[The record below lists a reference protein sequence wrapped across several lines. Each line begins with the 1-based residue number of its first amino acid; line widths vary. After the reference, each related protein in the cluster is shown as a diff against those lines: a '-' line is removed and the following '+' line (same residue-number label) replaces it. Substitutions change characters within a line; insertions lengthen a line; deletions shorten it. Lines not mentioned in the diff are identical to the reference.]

1 MDRVKGLDELLNEAV
16 KNGVFPGAN
25 YVIVSKYGKYMNS
38 FGKKALIPNE
48 EDNSIE
54 TLYDMASC
62 TKVLSTTSCIM
73 KLLEMGKLR
82 LYDSV
87 SQYIPQ
93 FIHKDILI
101 WDLLTHSSGLPADVH
116 RAARLKSKEELLEK
130 IFNVELKYERLTNV
144 VYSDIG
150 FILLGLIVEK
160 VSGMALDEF
169 AKKFVFDPLEMFN
182 TGFNR
187 IKPDMDV
194 DIMKYAPTEKR
205 SDEIVNEILRGKVH
219 DEKAYIMG
227 GVAGH
232 AGLFSCVEDI
242 SHYIEMILNDGVY
255 NGKQFFS
262 KATIDLLFTP
272 QVRVPK
278 GVSLDCTQRGLGW
291 IVKGDFC
298 GAGDLASPETIHH
311 TGFTGTNVC
320 IDRINKVGFS
330 ILSNRVHPSRSN
342 TLLIPLRARLGNY
355 IIANFGGR
363 NEY

>member
-1 MDRVKGLDELLNEAV
+1 MDRVKGLDNIIIDAV
-16 KNGVFPGAN
+16 VNGIFPGAN
-25 YVIVSKYGKYMNS
+25 YVVVSKYGTFKNS
-38 FGKKALIPNE
+38 FGKKAILPNKE
-48 EDNSIE
+48 ENDID

-73 KLLEMGKLR
+73 KLLESGKLR

-87 SQYIPQ
+87 SLYVKE
-93 FIHKDILI
+93 FIHKDILV
-101 WDLLTHSSGLPADVH
+101 WDLLTHSSGLPADVP
-116 RAARLKSKEELLEK
+116 RAAKLKSKEELFEK
-130 IFNVELKYERLTNV
+130 IFNVELKYERHSNI

-150 FILLGLIVEK
+150 FILLGLIVENI
-160 VSGMALDEF
+160 SGMPLDEF
-169 AKKFVFDPLEMFN
+169 AKKYVFDPLEMYH

-187 IKPDMDV
+187 ISDQMDV
-194 DIMKYAPTEKR
+194 DFTKYAATEHR
-205 SDEIVNEILRGKVH
+205 SDEIVDEILRGKVH

-232 AGLFSCVEDI
+232 AGLFSCVDDI
-242 SHYIEMILNDGVY
+242 SHFIEMVLNDGVY
-255 NGKQFFS
+255 KGKQFFS
-262 KATIDLLFTP
+262 RATIDLLFTP
-272 QVRVPK
+272 QVKVPK
-278 GVSLDCTQRGLGW
+278 GVCLDCTQRGLGW

-298 GAGDLASPETIHH
+298 AGGDLASPETIHH
-311 TGFTGTNVC
+311 TGFTGTNIC

-342 TLLIPLRARLGNY
+342 TLIIPFRARVGNY